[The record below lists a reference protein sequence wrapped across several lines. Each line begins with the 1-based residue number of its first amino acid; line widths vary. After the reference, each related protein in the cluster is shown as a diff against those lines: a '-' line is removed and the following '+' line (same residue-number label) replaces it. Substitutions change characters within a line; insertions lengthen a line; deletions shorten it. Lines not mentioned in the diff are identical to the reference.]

1 MGIFHKL
8 TFKII
13 QQRSCIMNDS
23 LQNTDLISHFSH
35 PF

>member
-23 LQNTDLISHFSH
+23 LQN
-35 PF
+35 